1 MTAETSTRALDRAL
15 TIGGIGR
22 TSTGELSAVTQGIY
36 AGQVGKAVAWKRE
49 VLRSTVRTFTP
60 EQVAHYALW
69 LVEQGYARATAE
81 LAVRAIRWSHRV
93 AGEPVPD
100 GLPASYVLR
109 DGDSTA
115 DDHARV
121 NDLDLPARRD
131 PTELLTAF
139 ASACRLREPIGA
151 RDMCIVTVLYET
163 GLSLD
168 ALAALDVVDI
178 ELGRSPVE
186 GRLSYGVPATPGG
199 DTAVWL
205 RHVDGPA
212 HDSATCGAC
221 AMARWLRHLLEQ
233 GVHTGALFRSVD
245 RGGNIAGT
253 MTAKGGR
260 STSDGRLRARG
271 IPENILRPLAGRAGM
286 LDVLRAPA
294 RALRLAGAAQ
304 AYVTGKAT
312 LDQAARR
319 AGYSPTSGLLL
330 QHLLELTAPPTRED
344 TPA

>member
-1 MTAETSTRALDRAL
+1 VIEEASTRVLDRAL

-22 TSTGELSAVTQGIY
+22 TDSGELSPVTQGIY
-36 AGQVGKAVAWKRE
+36 AGQMARAVAWKRD
-49 VLRSTVRTFTP
+49 VLHSSVRTFTP

-115 DDHARV
+115 DDHALV
-121 NDLDLPARRD
+121 NDLDVAASRD

-139 ASACRLREPIGA
+139 ASACRLSLPIGA
-151 RDMCIVTVLYET
+151 RDMLIVTLLYET
-163 GLSLD
+163 GMSIE
-168 ALAALDVVDI
+168 AIAALDRNDI
-178 ELGRSPVE
+178 DLNRTPVE
-186 GRLSYGVPATPGG
+186 GRMSYGVPVGPGESDVAWLTHTP
-199 DTAVWL
+199 D
-205 RHVDGPA
+205 
-212 HDSATCGAC
+212 HDSAICAAC
-221 AMARWLRHLLEQ
+221 SCARWLRHLSEQ
-233 GVHTGALFRSVD
+233 GVEGGPLFRSID
-245 RGGNIAGT
+245 KGGNIGGT
-253 MTAKGGR
+253 ATAKGGR
-260 STSDGRLRARG
+260 STSDGRLRAKS
-271 IPENILRPLAGRAGM
+271 IPDKILRPLAARVGM
-286 LDVLRAPA
+286 VNVMRAPA

-319 AGYSPTSGLLL
+319 AGYTPRSGLLL